1 MAEININCRLCDHLC
16 RFQFSKKLLNKYDIA
31 YYECIHC
38 HSLQTEEPFWLNEAY
53 GEDAEKYDTG
63 KASRTLENF
72 LNLPSLFNLLK
83 IDTEVPSID
92 WGGGGGL
99 LTRLLRDVGYN
110 FYCYDLHFKSEF
122 AQGFQWK
129 KQTSKVE
136 VITAFEVVEHFSDP
150 SIEWKKIFA
159 LNPEFVICSTE
170 IYRNQRED
178 WFYLSPINGQHIFFY
193 SEIALAIIAESF
205 SYTVYN
211 IGCYLL
217 FCKTSLSS
225 SQLESIASWSN
236 QRKDSQQQ
244 NFTNWWSQPFRF
256 ATKDHELL
264 ESHLA
269 VSQDQGAVVI
279 DMIFFQLNNSG
290 IARLWES
297 LISHW
302 SQTTFGRRLIILDR
316 AHTAPR
322 IDGIRYIDIPGYN
335 YDQKAA
341 DTRMLEKICSE
352 NQAIIFISTY
362 YTRPETTPSLLMI
375 YDMIPERM
383 EFDLTHAPWKLKH
396 DAIKNASGFICI
408 SHNTATDLAHYF
420 SLDLENISVAHCG
433 VDVNFKPATIHE
445 INAVQL
451 KYGITKKYFLFVGE
465 RAGYKNAGLLFSAL
479 QKLPN
484 SENYQIVCLGGN
496 PQMESEYL
504 PLVKGLDVL
513 MFRVDDSEMN
523 AIYSGALA
531 LVYPSMY
538 EGFGLPVIEAMACG
552 CPVITCKRG
561 SIPEVA
567 GNDVIYVDSADP
579 SEALEAMLS
588 VQSTETRNLLILAG
602 LQRASLF
609 TWPKMAIGVQNA
621 VEKIIGRVNH
631 DLPKLPS
638 SVLFT
643 TRGN

>member
-1 MAEININCRLCDHLC
+1 M
-16 RFQFSKKLLNKYDIA
+16 
-31 YYECIHC
+31 HC

-83 IDTEVPSID
+83 IESDVPSVD

-110 FYCYDLHFKSEF
+110 FYCYDLHLKSEF

-129 KQTSKVE
+129 KQASKVQ
-136 VITAFEVVEHFSDP
+136 VVTAFEVVEHFSNP

-159 LNPEFVICSTE
+159 LKPEFVICSTE
-170 IYRNQRED
+170 IYRNQREE
-178 WFYLSPINGQHIFFY
+178 WFYLSHLNGQHIFFY

-205 SYTVYN
+205 AYTVYN

-225 SQLESIASWSN
+225 SQLESMASWSN
-236 QRKDSQQQ
+236 QRKNSQQQ
-244 NFTNWWSQPFRF
+244 SFTNWWSQPFRF
-256 ATKDHELL
+256 AIQDHELL
-264 ESHLA
+264 ASHHA
-269 VSQDQGAVVI
+269 VGQDQGPVVI

-316 AHTAPR
+316 ARTAPR
-322 IDGIRYIDIPGYN
+322 IDGIQYIDIPSYN
-335 YDQKAA
+335 YDEKDA
-341 DTRMLEKICSE
+341 DSRMLEKVCRE
-352 NQAIIFISTY
+352 NQASVFISTY
-362 YTRPETTPSLLMI
+362 YTRPESTPSLLMI

-383 EFDLTHAPWKLKH
+383 EFDLTQAPWKLKH
-396 DAIKNASGFICI
+396 DAIRNASGFICI

-420 SLDLENISVAHCG
+420 SLKIDDISVAHCG
-433 VDVNFKPATIHE
+433 VDSKFKPATTLE

-451 KYGITKKYFLFVGE
+451 KYGICKPYFLFVGE
-465 RAGYKNAGLLFSAL
+465 RAGYKNAGLLFSAM
-479 QKLPN
+479 QKL
-484 SENYQIVCLGGN
+484 SDSKNYQIICLGGN
-496 PQMESEYL
+496 HQMESEYL
-504 PLVKGLDVL
+504 HLVKDLDVL
-513 MFRVDDSEMN
+513 MFRVNDSEMN

-552 CPVITCKRG
+552 CPVITCRGG

-567 GNDVIYVDSADP
+567 GNDVIYVAPDNP
-579 SEALEAMLS
+579 SETLEAMLT
-588 VQSTETRNLLILAG
+588 VQSNKTRKKLSEVG
-602 LQRASLF
+602 LQRAALF
-609 TWPKMAIGVQNA
+609 TWPKMATAVQNA
-621 VEKIIGRVNH
+621 AEK
-631 DLPKLPS
+631 
-638 SVLFT
+638 FT
-643 TRGN
+643 SRNLLDIPRRPL